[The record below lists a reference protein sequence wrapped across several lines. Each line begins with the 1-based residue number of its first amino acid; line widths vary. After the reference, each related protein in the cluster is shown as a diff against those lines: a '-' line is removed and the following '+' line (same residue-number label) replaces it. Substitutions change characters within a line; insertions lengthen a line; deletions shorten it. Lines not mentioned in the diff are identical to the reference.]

1 MNTILLIIS
10 LVVAG
15 IGLVTTILGYKKSKA
30 DNPEAAAVLGKRIF
44 TLALVVAV
52 LNSVVPLINHF
63 KPWLRKIVFSIN

>member
-15 IGLVTTILGYKKSKA
+15 IGLAITTLDYKKSKA

-44 TLALVVAV
+44 VLALVV
-52 LNSVVPLINHF
+52 
-63 KPWLRKIVFSIN
+63 